1 MADCIVLT
9 VESSED
15 EQSPSATVCLFKQ
28 VSWLSLWQADEQK
41 RPIFLQGH
49 AFRPLS
55 LKHINLLALHL
66 HTVVLSTKGLSDA
79 CKSSL

>member
-1 MADCIVLT
+1 MTDCIVLT

-15 EQSPSATVCLFKQ
+15 KQSPSATVCLFKQ

-55 LKHINLLALHL
+55 QTHKLAGFALTYSCIINKR
-66 HTVVLSTKGLSDA
+66 SF
-79 CKSSL
+79 